1 MKLYNL
7 ILLFSSLAL
16 FFCLPVFAWGDIS
29 GENLADQFAFHKI
42 VTPGKEKTPAS
53 DPFAIKAD
61 YRLAQERTKLY
72 VCGILGG
79 LVVLT
84 LVIVLG
90 FILRASHSPIHLV
103 NASALILIVFASI
116 FIVVL
121 ADTETQLT
129 ASTGILG
136 AIAGYLFGTMRRGD
150 SKEKL
155 ESSKGRDSQT
165 QLN

>member
-1 MKLYNL
+1 MKSYCS
-7 ILLFSSLAL
+7 IILFSSIAL
-16 FFCLPVFAWGDIS
+16 LFCLPGFARGDIA
-29 GENLADQFAFHKI
+29 GENLADQFAFDK
-42 VTPGKEKTPAS
+42 VATPSNEKAPVS
-53 DPFAIKAD
+53 DPFAIKAE
-61 YRLAQERTKLY
+61 YRLAQEKTKLY

-90 FILRASHSPIHLV
+90 FILRASNSPIHLV

-165 QLN
+165 